1 MSDPFISQ
9 ITMFGCNFA
18 LRGWAFCAG
27 QIKSIAQN
35 TALFSLI
42 GAAYGGN
49 GRTTFALPD
58 FRGRTPMHF
67 GQGPGLPHYRIGQK
81 GGVES
86 TTLSPPQM
94 PAHNHSVSIQA
105 QTMPTTIAMPTS
117 ADGPDTNDPDG
128 AYFGEFPVGQN
139 IYAGALS
146 QPAGRMG
153 DIPVPA
159 LDVPV
164 SGPTTTNGGNQ
175 PVTTQSPY
183 LAVTIQMSLFGI
195 YPSRN

>member
-27 QIKSIAQN
+27 QIQAIAQN
-35 TALFSLI
+35 NALYSLI
-42 GAAYGGN
+42 GTIYGGD
-49 GRTTFALPD
+49 GRTTYALPD
-58 FRGRTPMHF
+58 FRGRTPMHL
-67 GQGPGLPHYRIGQK
+67 GQGPGLPFYRIGQR

-86 TTLSPPQM
+86 TTLTLLEM
-94 PAHNHSVSIQA
+94 PSHNHSVNIQA
-105 QTMPTTIAMPTS
+105 STLPTTVAMPTS

-128 AYFGEFPVGQN
+128 AYFGDLPPGQN
-139 IYAGALS
+139 IYAGALT

-164 SGPTTTNGGNQ
+164 SGPTSSNGGSQ
-175 PVTTQSPY
+175 PVYTQSPY
-183 LAVTIQMSLFGI
+183 LAVTIQMSLFGL